1 MSKGRKRDYYEVLG
15 VPRDADELELKRA
28 FRDLAR
34 KFHPDVNAGQHAED
48 RFKEANEAYAVLS
61 DPHTR
66 ARYDRHGFAGVGMA
80 ARPAGSAR
88 WPTRW
93 TRSSATSCGGG
104 RRSGAGVTSG
114 TRSR

>member
-80 ARPAGSAR
+80 EAGGAAGGFGTVAHAVDER
-88 WPTRW
+88 
-93 TRSSATSCGGG
+93 GG